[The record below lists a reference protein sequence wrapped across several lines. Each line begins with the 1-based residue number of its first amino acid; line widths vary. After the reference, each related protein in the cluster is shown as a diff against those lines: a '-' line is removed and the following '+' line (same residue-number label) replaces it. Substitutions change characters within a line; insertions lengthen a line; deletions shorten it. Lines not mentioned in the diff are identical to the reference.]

1 MCHDSGGVIAGEVE
15 GVPTRED
22 AERLY
27 CALARIP
34 YPQPDIPFYK
44 ALSFFRGAAIAQ
56 MRAKACLVS
65 NDYSDVLRGFSVTYC
80 SSILCCCF
88 LFQED

>member
-1 MCHDSGGVIAGEVE
+1 MFLTTKPTTVYYNGPAYSTCLRLVTWIPYHQSATPCVMIQVAGEVE

-44 ALSFFRGAAIAQ
+44 ALSFFRRAAIAQ
-56 MRAKACLVS
+56 VCAK
-65 NDYSDVLRGFSVTYC
+65 
-80 SSILCCCF
+80 
-88 LFQED
+88 